1 MRIMRA
7 LLLGANSKRQPTIQ
21 ISTELKG
28 LIDIEASLQGGT
40 VGFVNGWRACG
51 NIAETKPSDV
61 HQIYCP
67 YCFTSSGETAHKN
80 PRSSKLRATLDEP
93 T

>member
-21 ISTELKG
+21 ISTESKG
-28 LIDIEASLQGGT
+28 LIDIEGSLQGWT

-51 NIAETKPSDV
+51 NIAETKPNYV
-61 HQIYCP
+61 HHIYFP
-67 YCFTSSGETAHKN
+67 Y
-80 PRSSKLRATLDEP
+80 
-93 T
+93 